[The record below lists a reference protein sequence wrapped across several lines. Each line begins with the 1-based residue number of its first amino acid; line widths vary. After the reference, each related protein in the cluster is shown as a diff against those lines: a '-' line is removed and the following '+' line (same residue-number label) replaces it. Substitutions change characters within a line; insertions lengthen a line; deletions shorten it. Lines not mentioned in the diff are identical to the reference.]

1 MTDARMNQLDIEN
14 YVRGRMSESEARD
27 FEDYCVAH
35 PSFARQVELEQRLK
49 AGLTQAARWPTGEFV
64 RAPRPLSWRLAA
76 AVVGIALS
84 MTTIL
89 YVWHNYAPAQA
100 RAVLA
105 LVNPADGAAGEPVR
119 LALVRGADGKPSLP
133 AGLVRL
139 EIAGLYDPKSLY
151 SIALDQVDKDK
162 NIETV
167 ATVYGVRPKSPVAL
181 VVMLDGEQLPRG
193 AYSLRVSRQTS
204 VDEPLDIEFLRN

>member
-1 MTDARMNQLDIEN
+1 MNQLDIEN
-14 YVRGRMSESEARD
+14 YVAGRMSGSEARA

-49 AGLTQAARWPTGEFV
+49 AGVAQAARWPTEEFV
-64 RAPRPLSWRLAA
+64 RAPRPLRGRMAA
-76 AVVGIALS
+76 AIVGIALS
-84 MTTIL
+84 VTTLL
-89 YVWHNYAPAQA
+89 YVWHNLVPSQA

-105 LVNPADGAAGEPVR
+105 LVSPADETVGEPVR
-119 LALVRGADGKPSLP
+119 LALVRGPDGKPSLP

-139 EIAGLYDPKSLY
+139 EIAGLYDPHSLY
-151 SIALDQVDKDK
+151 SIALDRVDEDK

-167 ATVYGVRPKSPVAL
+167 ATVHGVRPESPL
-181 VVMLDGEQLPRG
+181 TLEVMLDGEQLARG

>member
-1 MTDARMNQLDIEN
+1 M
-14 YVRGRMSESEARD
+14 
-27 FEDYCVAH
+27 AH

-49 AGLTQAARWPTGEFV
+49 AGMAQAARWPTGEFV
-64 RAPRPLSWRLAA
+64 RTPRPLRWRMAA
-76 AVVGIALS
+76 AIAGIALS
-84 MTTIL
+84 VTTL
-89 YVWHNYAPAQA
+89 VYVWHNYVPAPA

-105 LVNPADGAAGEPVR
+105 LVNPADQAVGEPVR
-119 LALVRGADGKPSLP
+119 LALVRGPDGKPSLP

-139 EIAGLYDPKSLY
+139 EIAGLYDPGSLY
-151 SIALDQVDKDK
+151 SIALDRVDKDQ

-167 ATVYGVRPKSPVAL
+167 ATVYGVRPKSPVTL
-181 VVMLDGEQLPRG
+181 EVMLDGEQLTRG